1 MKKSAAVI
9 GATLVAGIA
18 VAAVI
23 IGMPDSAVAPEE
35 QSAPGFD
42 DRAGIEERVKA
53 LEAAVDAERE
63 ARQLLEDELLV
74 LYEVIEDL
82 DPGLDSGRT
91 AVSESGVAENSGTDE
106 RRSSANT
113 RRNDPNRRLTALTEA
128 GFSVDRAD
136 WILKRESQ
144 LRMEAMQA
152 RYDTMRSGE
161 PASLFAGPAS
171 PDSLLRNE
179 IGDAEYEMYLTANNR
194 PTSVNVGRV
203 LESSPAL
210 SAGLQPGDRITHYDG
225 ERVFSTFDLT
235 QQSLQGEVGESVV
248 VNIVRGGAPMQ
259 VVLPRGPLG
268 ISTNRYR

>member
-9 GATLVAGIA
+9 GATLAAGIA

-35 QSAPGFD
+35 KSAPGFD

-74 LYEVIEDL
+74 LYEVIEGL

-91 AVSESGVAENSGTDE
+91 AVSESGVAENSDVDE

-113 RRNDPNRRLTALTEA
+113 RRNDPSRRLTALTEA

-152 RYDTMRSGE
+152 RYDAMRSGE
-161 PASLFAGPAS
+161 SASLFAGPAS
-171 PDSLLRNE
+171 PDSLLRDE

-268 ISTNRYR
+268 ISTSRYR